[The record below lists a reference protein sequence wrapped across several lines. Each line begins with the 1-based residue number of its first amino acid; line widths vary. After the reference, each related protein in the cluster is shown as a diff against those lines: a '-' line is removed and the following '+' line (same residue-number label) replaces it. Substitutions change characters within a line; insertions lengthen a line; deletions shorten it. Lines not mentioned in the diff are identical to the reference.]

1 MVKHNRKSTMPGF
14 HPEKVAQPKAT
25 FTFNEEDVRDLAH
38 HLWLAR
44 GGPEGSPEV
53 DWERA
58 LLELQA
64 RGKKER
70 G

>member
-1 MVKHNRKSTMPGF
+1 MARHNRKTMPGF
-14 HPEKVAQPKAT
+14 HPETLARPAGE
-25 FTFNEEDVRDLAH
+25 FTFDTKDLRDLAH

-58 LLELQA
+58 LMELQA
-64 RGKKER
+64 RGKQVSS
-70 G
+70 

>member
-1 MVKHNRKSTMPGF
+1 MAKHNRKTMPGF
-14 HPEKVAQPKAT
+14 HPEVLAVPKGA
-25 FTFNEEDVRDLAH
+25 FTFDEADVRELAN
-38 HLWLAR
+38 HLWMAR
-44 GGPEGSPEV
+44 GGPQGSPEV

-64 RGKKER
+64 RGKKVS